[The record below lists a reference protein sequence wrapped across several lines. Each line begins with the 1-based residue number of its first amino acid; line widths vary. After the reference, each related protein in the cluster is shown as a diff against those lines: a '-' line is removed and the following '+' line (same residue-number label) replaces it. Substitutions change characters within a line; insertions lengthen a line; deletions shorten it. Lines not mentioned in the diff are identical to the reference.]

1 MSSLSSAPHWRSV
14 PPDAIVWREWDG
26 EFVVR
31 NERSGSS
38 HLLGPLA
45 GRVLQIF
52 LDAKGGLRVADIAVK
67 LAAAWPNEFGPTAE
81 WRNEFGPTAEWRN
94 EFGPTAEWPNE
105 FGPTADASDV
115 DAAIEAVLAE
125 FHRLGLAEPEP
136 Q

>member
-1 MSSLSSAPHWRSV
+1 MSSMSFAPHWRSV
-14 PPDAIVWREWDG
+14 APDAIVWREWDG

-67 LAAAWPNEFGPTAE
+67 LAA
-81 WRNEFGPTAEWRN
+81 
-94 EFGPTAEWPNE
+94 EWPNE

-136 Q
+136 R